1 VTRSGK
7 IFAWAAAGVALVL
20 VAAVVVLATLD
31 WNRLKPTINERAS
44 AALGRPFAI
53 EGDLTVDWRRA
64 PPGSGWRTLLPWPHV
79 TARDLTVGNPE
90 WAAAPHMATLRQV
103 DFRLSPWPLF
113 GRRIV
118 IPRIVLGQ
126 PSADLERREDGRNS
140 WTFETGRDGGEPS
153 EWRLDVGE
161 IMFDEGRVRLD
172 DQQLDTRVELVID
185 PLGKPIPFDE
195 VVGDK
200 AAKRAVGQDYVFG
213 WKASGRYRGQN
224 LRGSGRLG
232 GLLALQDPDRP
243 FPLQADVTVGP
254 TRVAL
259 AGTLTDPRN
268 LAALDLKLRLSG
280 RTMSELFPLIGVT
293 LPDTPPYATDGHLV
307 ARLREPGGAVYRYED
322 FRGQV
327 GESDLRGS
335 LIYTAGEPRPRLA
348 GTLTSRQ
355 LRFAD
360 LGPLIGADTAGDADG
375 DGDRDRDESAQ
386 PPGKAL
392 PVQEFRTDRW
402 AKMDADVRFT
412 GKRIV
417 RGEALPLDNV
427 DTHLILDGGVLRL
440 EPLRF
445 GMAGGRLDG
454 VIRLDGRATPMAGRA
469 QLSARHFKLKELF
482 PTVEAMQT
490 SLGELN
496 AGIDLAG
503 RGNSVSAL
511 LGSADGEARLLMN
524 EGTVS
529 RSLMELAG
537 LNLGN
542 YLVGKLFG
550 DEPVAINCI
559 IADLEVE
566 DGLARPR
573 VFLLDTE
580 NAVVHV
586 GGAVNLA
593 TEELELDVRAQSK
606 GMRLLS
612 LRSPLYVHGTL
623 KAPDAGVHT
632 GPLAARGAGL
642 LALGVAAGPLAGLL
656 ALIGPSSGE
665 TNQCAVLLR
674 RQEGGDG
681 RRARP

>member
-1 VTRSGK
+1 MTRSGK

-44 AALGRPFAI
+44 EALGRPFAI

-64 PPGSGWRTLLPWPHV
+64 PAGSGWRGLLPWAHV

-90 WAAAPHMATLRQV
+90 WAAGPRMAALRQL
-103 DFRLSPWPLF
+103 DFTLSPWPLLD
-113 GRRIV
+113 RRIA
-118 IPRIVLGQ
+118 IPHIELGE
-126 PSADLERREDGRNS
+126 PSAELERLEDGRNN
-140 WTFETGRDGGEPS
+140 WTFGSGVQAGEPS
-153 EWRLDVGE
+153 AWRVDIGE
-161 IMFDEGRVRLD
+161 IVFKEGRIRAD
-172 DQQLDTRVELVID
+172 DRQTDTRVELVVD

-200 AAKRAVGQDYVFG
+200 SAKRAVAQDYVFG
-213 WKASGRYRGQN
+213 WKMRGRYRGQN
-224 LRGSGRLG
+224 LRGSGKLG

-254 TRVAL
+254 TRIAL

-280 RTMSELFPLIGVT
+280 RSMSELFPLIGVT
-293 LPDTPPYATDGHLV
+293 LPDTPPYATDGLLV

-335 LIYTAGEPRPRLA
+335 LRYTAGEPRPRLT

-360 LGPLIGADTAGDADG
+360 LGPLIGADTAGDGDEDG
-375 DGDRDRDESAQ
+375 GRDRDEAAQ
-386 PPGKAL
+386 RPGKAL
-392 PVQEFRTDRW
+392 PVQEFRTERW

-417 RGEALPLDNV
+417 RGEALPLDNL
-427 DTHLILDGGVLRL
+427 DTHLILEGGVLRL

-454 VIRLDGRATPMAGRA
+454 DIRLDGRATPLTGRA
-469 QLSARHFKLKELF
+469 KLDARHFKLKELF

-496 AGIDLAG
+496 AAVDLAG
-503 RGNSVSAL
+503 RGNSVAAL

-524 EGTVS
+524 DGTVS

-550 DEPVAINCI
+550 DEQVAINCI

-573 VFLLDTE
+573 VFLFDTE

-606 GMRLLS
+606 GVRVLS
-612 LRSPLYVHGTL
+612 LRSPLYVQGTF
-623 KAPDAGVHT
+623 KAPEAGVHT
-632 GPLAARGAGL
+632 GALAARGAGL
-642 LALGVAAGPLAGLL
+642 LALGAAAGPLAGLL
-656 ALIGPSSGE
+656 ALIGPSGGE
-665 TNQCAVLLR
+665 ENQCAVLLR
-674 RQEGGDG
+674 RQRSGAA
-681 RRARP
+681 ARP